1 MQRRL
6 TGCFSLLIVAAVA
19 FALPARLEA
28 QAIPTPE
35 SVLGHKPGDD
45 FYLATYDESL
55 DYFRKLDA
63 ATDRLQLVQVGQTTG
78 GLDWYLAVISSAEN
92 LRNLD
97 RHKDIARRIAL
108 ARGLDDEQARALSR
122 DGRAIVH
129 IDGGLHSTEVAHGQ
143 HTIQLA
149 YDLVAGYDAD
159 PRTKAILDNVIL
171 VLWFS
176 INPDGQNMVA
186 DWYRRNLGTPFEVAP
201 MPWLYQRYVGHDN
214 NRDGYMLN
222 MHESRVVTHQ
232 TVNEWFP
239 MVFYNHHQTAPFPA
253 RIWIPPFA
261 EPVSTN
267 MSPLMWRWTSLFG
280 TAMAAYL
287 DERGMP
293 GSIHRGGFDDWYP
306 GFIDNVNNYRN
317 TISFLTETA
326 LYRYAT
332 PHFYTVG
339 DFPENYRDLRKQ
351 VFYSSPW
358 EGGWWRLG
366 DAVRYMIGAS
376 MSVLDTAARYKEEII
391 FNRYQAGR
399 DTIARFASSPP
410 FAYVVPEAQR
420 DPQTAAL
427 MLDRL
432 RLNGIEISRASA
444 AFTAGG
450 RAFPAGTWVILM
462 DQPFALL
469 AKELFDVQ
477 AYPDLGKT
485 PDGALD
491 LPYDVVG
498 WTLPIQMG
506 VEVVPVTEPL
516 APDFREKMTRIDEVT
531 PPAGVTGSGS
541 TFVLDRHVNA
551 SYRAVNRILAEGG
564 SVAVAGSAMTVDGR
578 SFGPGA
584 FVVTGLARDRMQ
596 AVAAELGI
604 EARAAARVTETTAA
618 LKAAR
623 VAVYQPWQANM
634 DAGWTEWLLEDF
646 GFPITNIRNDA
657 IRAGQLEARFDA
669 IVIAEMGTRTIMDG
683 YSVGTLPGE
692 FVGGIGEDGLANLN
706 AFVKAGGTL
715 VVLGNASAFA
725 IEKFH
730 LPVKNVV
737 EGLKNEE
744 FFCGGSLLKTTLK
757 APGHPLTFGLA
768 DEPAA
773 FFARSGAFETER
785 GFEGTVLLEYPK
797 EGTLLQSGFI
807 LNPEKIQG
815 KAASLEVRH
824 GKGRIVI
831 TGFRPQWRG
840 QPHNTFKLL
849 FNALYV
855 GGGEAPAA
863 AVGQAATRN
872 LGGDWAAVT
881 AAVAKDLEAI
891 FAQNQEYAGAR
902 GSQSVEEGKKFDDLV
917 AKFQAA
923 RIKQIDDFARQAGTR
938 APGQKIDEYKAQLK
952 AALVDM
958 RGKDYAATNFTLGD
972 LRIQF
977 RLAVLERE
985 IGDAVGGRS

>member
-1 MQRRL
+1 MLRRYFGWL
-6 TGCFSLLIVAAVA
+6 PVVGLALAVVGQ
-19 FALPARLEA
+19 PARLEA
-28 QAIPTPE
+28 QAVPTPA
-35 SVLGHKPGDD
+35 SVLGHTPGDD

-63 ATDRLQLVQVGQTTG
+63 ASDRLQLVQVGQTTG

-97 RHKDIARRIAL
+97 RYTDTARRIAL
-108 ARGLDDEQARALSR
+108 ARGLDDEQARTLAR
-122 DGRAIVH
+122 DGKVIVH
-129 IDGGLHSTEVAHGQ
+129 IDGGLHATEVAHGQ

-149 YDLVAGYDAD
+149 YDLVTGYDTD
-159 PRTKAILDNVIL
+159 PRVKTILDNVIL

-186 DWYRRNLGTPFEVAP
+186 NWYRRNLGTPFEVAP
-201 MPWLYQRYVGHDN
+201 LPWLYQRYVGHDN

-222 MHESRVVTHQ
+222 MHESQVITHETVTR
-232 TVNEWFP
+232 WFP

-287 DERGMP
+287 DEHGMP

-332 PHFYTVG
+332 PHFYTVQ
-339 DFPENYRDLRKQ
+339 DFPENYRDLRKE

-376 MSVLDTAARYKEEII
+376 MSVLDTAAKYKEDII

-399 DTIARFASSPP
+399 DTIDRFASSPP
-410 FAYVVPEAQR
+410 FAYVIPQAQR

-432 RLNGIEISRASA
+432 RQNGIEISQASD

-450 RAFPAGTWVILM
+450 RAFPAGTWVVLM

-477 AYPDLGKT
+477 TYPDLGRT
-485 PDGALD
+485 PEGTLD

-506 VEVVPVTEPL
+506 VEVMPVTEPL
-516 APDFREKMTRIDEVT
+516 PADFRGKMARVDEIA

-541 TFVLDRHVNA
+541 TFVLDRNVNA
-551 SYRAVNRILAEGG
+551 SYRAVNRILGDGG
-564 SVAVAGSAMTVDGR
+564 TVGVAAQAVTVDGR
-578 SFGPGA
+578 TFAPGA
-584 FVVTGLARDRMQ
+584 FVVTGVPRDRMQ
-596 AVAAELGI
+596 AMADELGL
-604 EARAAARVTETTAA
+604 EARATSRVGEATAA
-618 LKAAR
+618 LKAGR

-634 DAGWTEWLLEDF
+634 DAGWTEWLLQDF
-646 GFPITNIRNDA
+646 GFTTTNVHNDA
-657 IRAGQLEARFDA
+657 IRAGRLEDRFDA
-669 IVIAEMGTRTIMDG
+669 IVIGEMGTRTIMDG
-683 YSVGTLPGE
+683 YAVGTLPGE
-692 FVGGIGEDGLANLN
+692 FVGGIGEDGLENLKT
-706 AFVKAGGTL
+706 FVKAGGTL

-725 IEKFH
+725 IDKLN

-737 EGLKNEE
+737 EGLKNDE
-744 FFCGGSLLKTTLK
+744 FFCGGSLLKTTVK
-757 APGHPLTFGLA
+757 APGNPLTFGLA

-785 GFEGTVLLEYPK
+785 GFEGAVLLEYPK
-797 EGTLLQSGFI
+797 EGTLLESGFI
-807 LNPEKIQG
+807 LHPERIQG
-815 KAASLEVRH
+815 KAASLEVRQ
-824 GKGRIVI
+824 GRGRIVI

-863 AVGQAATRN
+863 PAGQAASRD
-872 LGGDWAAVT
+872 LGGDWSAVT
-881 AAVAKDLEAI
+881 SAVNKDLEAV
-891 FAQNQEYAGAR
+891 FAQNQKYASAS
-902 GSQSVEEGKKFDDLV
+902 GSRMVEEGKKYDDLV

-985 IGDAVGGRS
+985 IGDAVGGR